1 VVGSRINP
9 GDRIVVLGPGTIGL
23 LCGLVA
29 QLCGAAVAVFGLEQ
43 DAARLEVARRCGM
56 HGLTEGL
63 KEWAFQ
69 ADGLGADGVIDATGA
84 SASLQQALEIIR
96 PNGWITKVGW
106 GPQPMN
112 FSLDP
117 LVQKNVKLQGSF
129 SHTWNTWERVLR
141 LLAAGKLDVS
151 PIIGGVWPLEKWR
164 EAFEAMHSGKILKA
178 LIKP

>member
-1 VVGSRINP
+1 
-9 GDRIVVLGPGTIGL
+9 
-23 LCGLVA
+23 
-29 QLCGAAVAVFGLEQ
+29 
-43 DAARLEVARRCGM
+43 
-56 HGLTEGL
+56 
-63 KEWAFQ
+63 
-69 ADGLGADGVIDATGA
+69 
-84 SASLQQALEIIR
+84 
-96 PNGWITKVGW
+96 
-106 GPQPMN
+106 MN

-151 PIIGGVWPLEKWR
+151 PIIGGVWPLEEWR